1 MFADNSD
8 ETTYDWSAYHLP
20 RSILPTD
27 FGSYEPLVFLKCFN
41 KNKCDYAFEASE
53 LVRIRAVLF
62 DLHGT
67 LAYVKEDVSDAEI
80 SAYLF
85 KRGYEVSPQQLR
97 AAWAFVSFIDYPKY
111 GYRNWYSFF
120 SRILWRLKVK
130 VDEATIT
137 GVAKL
142 LESKP
147 YQLYPD
153 SAEAV
158 MTARNS
164 GFKTAIVTTIAHF
177 KFEKAIQP
185 IRKYL
190 DFVMTGYEAGCDKSN
205 PKMYRKVLEILAVKP
220 EEAIMIGDDMQLD
233 ILLPSVGHKHDTSGQ
248 GRQKPRAIG

>member
-1 MFADNSD
+1 M
-8 ETTYDWSAYHLP
+8 
-20 RSILPTD
+20 
-27 FGSYEPLVFLKCFN
+27 
-41 KNKCDYAFEASE
+41 
-53 LVRIRAVLF
+53 VRIRAVLF

-80 SAYLF
+80 SAYLS
-85 KRGYEVSPQQLR
+85 KRSYEASLQQLR
-97 AAWAFVSFIDYPKY
+97 AAWAFVSFIDYLKY
-111 GYRNWYSFF
+111 GYSNWYSFF

-147 YQLYPD
+147 YELYPD
-153 SAEAV
+153 AAEAV

-185 IRKYL
+185 IREYL

-205 PKMYRKVLEILAVKP
+205 PKMYWKVLEILGVKP

-233 ILLPSVGHKHDTSGQ
+233 ILLPSQLGINTILLDREGKNRGQ
-248 GRQKPRAIG
+248 SVDAFVYNLNEAMETIIRRYGKN